1 MLQDMYSLTLSFSH
15 FFYHCYGQPS
25 TMIAYVQ
32 LFAAAFLKFLVT
44 HNNCLLWGGIHVHL
58 HLHLQ
63 MITINCWQQNTDV
76 KNTVESCFGGENG
89 LNLCTGLP
97 YAVKISV
104 TPRLAIPIQE

>member
-1 MLQDMYSLTLSFSH
+1 MLQDMYSLTLSSSH
-15 FFYHCYGQPS
+15 FLYHCYGQPS

-58 HLHLQ
+58 YLQ